1 MHTLLGEVM
10 PARIRCFSLCVTLVM
25 GFSGCDAE
33 SSQVGPRAAVA
44 HAPPARGKVLG
55 GERVDRRVQWP
66 RQIDADA
73 LAALP
78 PESRAALASAPA
90 PVLVPPA
97 THALTGGT
105 LITGESWWA
114 YTAAN
119 DGMTVAIQASTRARL
134 YPHVRAFVPHDTV
147 RGVPGFVQQ
156 VHKIWTLSWIEND
169 AAYSLELECA
179 SPELPPCQSDA
190 AARSLADAL
199 VNVGG
204 AG

>member
-1 MHTLLGEVM
+1 ME
-10 PARIRCFSLCVTLVM
+10 R
-25 GFSGCDAE
+25 
-33 SSQVGPRAAVA
+33 RAAVA
-44 HAPPARGKVLG
+44 HAPPARGRVLG

-78 PESRAALASAPA
+78 SGSRAALATAPA

-97 THALTGGT
+97 AHGLAGGT

-114 YTAAN
+114 YTASSQ
-119 DGMTVAIQASTRARL
+119 GMTVAIQASTRARL

-147 RGVPGFVQQ
+147 RGLPGFVQQ
-156 VHKIWTLSWIEND
+156 VHRIWTLSWIEND
-169 AAYSLELECA
+169 TAYSLELECA
-179 SPELPPCQSDA
+179 SAELPPCQSDA